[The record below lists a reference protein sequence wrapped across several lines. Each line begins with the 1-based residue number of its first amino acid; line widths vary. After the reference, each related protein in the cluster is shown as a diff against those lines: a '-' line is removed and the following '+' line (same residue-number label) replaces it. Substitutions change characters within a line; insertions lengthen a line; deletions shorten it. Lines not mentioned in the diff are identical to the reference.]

1 MKSNVLAIAQAQV
14 VESMARLMLVMSRMD
29 GDQLDRLNNAVCK
42 LVCEGDHEVSRDDEL
57 PFIETED
64 A

>member
-1 MKSNVLAIAQAQV
+1 MKPNVLAIAQAQV
-14 VESMARLMLVMSRMD
+14 VESLARLMLVMSRMD
-29 GDQLDRLNNAVCK
+29 GDQLDRLNNAVCR
-42 LVCEGDHEVSRDDEL
+42 LACDFEHEVSRDDEL